1 MAQIV
6 LKIKL
11 DIPGLQAELDKAIV
25 EIKQKLSQFG
35 TVDLKADTRG
45 ARDGVD
51 SLGKG
56 IDGVTTKAH
65 ETRSALAQW
74 GMVLSGIV
82 SAVNLVQSTLA
93 KLKAPVDVASQF
105 EQYNVQL
112 EVLLG
117 SADAAQKRIGELT
130 EFAIPTPFEFPE
142 VVRASNQLEVLTKG
156 ALSTGA
162 GLRMVGDVASG
173 TSQAIDELSTWFGRL
188 YDGIQS
194 GRPVGE
200 AMQRLQEL
208 GAVSGDVRAR
218 IESMQKTN
226 AKGSEVWAVVT
237 EAMSRYNGMMDKQS
251 GTFKGMVSNAEDSIT
266 AVQNKIGT
274 ALLPSLK
281 DAVGSF
287 ISLTS
292 WINTHTSTLAA
303 MLPVVGTIAAAVI
316 VYTNAQKA
324 QLFVEALSI
333 RSITQ
338 NALVLAIKNTM
349 MNVGRSITDLAT
361 ASTLAYSVVLDLVT
375 GKITLASAATQLW
388 TLATMSLAAVLTVVS
403 TVLLAFGALWGIYTM
418 TAGAAREES
427 ADLAYQ
433 TERVKLGL
441 DNLQSTLDSMS
452 FDQLTNGVMESELI
466 LKSLEN
472 RLRSLK
478 EQTGTGIAA
487 LDWLGTFGGSEKI
500 YDEIAATE
508 SLIKARKELTD
519 AEKKQ
524 KEKIEDSIKYTGS
537 LTKENVSQIKSLAQL
552 EVAINKITLARK
564 YSESDSGR
572 NEAARWLKE
581 LEALKDKF
589 KVETDEEEKAAK
601 AKKELAFDLAKAKVE
616 AIKDGKQKESA
627 QLELWYAQELD
638 KQKGDAQ
645 RRLLVDQQYKVKKK
659 VLEDKFAADEFVS
672 SNERER
678 RYIDLQKDS
687 LVKSIALIDNEFKLK
702 NEKAKNNADELALLE
717 EEKIAKIAKATADYN
732 KKELD
737 ADLSIREKKIQIQ
750 KDGIQKELDLLDLQM
765 QKELAAV
772 NYFGLEKYGIFA
784 FYEKKKMDLLSKNA
798 DESKQKEQEKIKD
811 LSSAYERHF
820 GALVS
825 MAENSTTSQM
835 SFDKQLKAYLLRTL
849 KDYLVKYIAEKVAE
863 ATIFSTT
870 ETTKTGALATSTA
883 AQAGIS
889 TAATVASTAKTVTSM
904 GTIAAA
910 SAPAAV
916 GTAIATAGASAWA
929 GYAAVAAVFGL
940 ILGMILGKK
949 EGGYTGKGNP
959 NETAGTVHKEEYVF
973 EADLVKGNVSKFDM
987 LRQLLRSGVSIDQL
1001 YKNLSNQVNPVQ
1013 LMPDVVLRTNL
1024 ASSALRSGAM
1034 DSTSLELKSVLS
1046 EMKSVL
1052 ADLKKDGVKANVE
1065 FEPIKGEYER
1075 RGADVF
1081 YQYEIQKKKENKR
1094 TA

>member
-65 ETRSALAQW
+65 ETRGALAQW
-74 GMVLSGIV
+74 GMVLSGID
-82 SAVNLVQSTLA
+82 SAINLVQSTLA

-130 EFAIPTPFEFPE
+130 EFAKTTPFELPE

-162 GLRMVGDVASG
+162 GLCMVGDVASG
-173 TSQAIDELSTWFGRL
+173 TGQPIDELSTWFGRL

-316 VYTNAQKA
+316 IYTNAQKA

-589 KVETDEEEKAAK
+589 KVETDGEEKAAK

-645 RRLLVDQQYKVKKK
+645 RRLLVDQQYKIKKK

-672 SNERER
+672 NNEREK
-678 RYIDLQKDS
+678 RYLDLQKDS
-687 LVKSIALIDNEFKLK
+687 LTKSIALIDNEFFLK
-702 NEKAKNNADELALLE
+702 REKAKGNNDEIVLLE
-717 EEKIAKIAKATADYN
+717 KERLDKIAKATTEWN
-732 KKELD
+732 KKD
-737 ADLSIREKKIQIQ
+737 ADINFAQREKKIQSE
-750 KDGIQKELDLLDLQM
+750 KSGLQKELNLLDLQKD
-765 QKELAAV
+765 KELAIANLTEEMKLLIV
-772 NYFGLEKYGIFA
+772 AE
-784 FYEKKKMDLLSKNA
+784 YEQKKKELREKNSK
-798 DESKQKEQEKIKD
+798 ETHEKEVEKIKD
-811 LSSAYERHF
+811 LSSTYERHF

-835 SFDKQLKAYLLRTL
+835 SMDKQLKEYLLRQL
-849 KDYLVKYIAEKVAE
+849 KDYLVKYIAAKVAE
-863 ATIFSTT
+863 STIHTAT
-870 ETTKTGALATSTA
+870 EAEK
-883 AQAGIS
+883 
-889 TAATVASTAKTVTSM
+889 TAATEVGTLARMGLMALEIVKQLAVAAASIATAIAEGIAYLFATMGPFAVFAIAGVTAA
-904 GTIAAA
+904 TIAAWNGVKKA
-910 SAPAAV
+910 
-916 GTAIATAGASAWA
+916 
-929 GYAAVAAVFGL
+929 
-940 ILGMILGKK
+940 LGFKT
-949 EGGYTGKGNP
+949 GGYTGSGDP
-959 NETAGTVHKEEYVF
+959 NEEAGKVHKGEYVF
-973 EADLVKGNVSKFDM
+973 EAPLVKGQKEKFDV
-987 LRQLLRSGVSIDQL
+987 LRSMLNSGMTLDQL
-1001 YKNLSNQVNPVQ
+1001 FGNLANQVNPIQ
-1013 LMPDVVLRTNL
+1013 LIPDVVLQTNL

-1034 DSTSLELKSVLS
+1034 DSTSLELKSTLS
-1046 EMKSVL
+1046 EIKSVL
-1052 ADLKKDGVKANVE
+1052 ADLKKDGVRANVE
-1065 FEPIKGEYER
+1065 LEPTKITEELKGSTIYR
-1075 RGADVF
+1075 S
-1081 YQYEIQKKKENKR
+1081 YEIQKKSEDKR
-1094 TA
+1094 KS

>member
-11 DIPGLQAELDKAIV
+11 DIPGLQAELDKAIA

-74 GMVLSGIV
+74 GMVLSGID
-82 SAVNLVQSTLA
+82 SAINLVQSTLA

-130 EFAIPTPFEFPE
+130 EFAKTTPFELPE

-173 TSQAIDELSTWFGRL
+173 TGQPIDELSTWFGRL

-324 QLFVEALSI
+324 QLLVEALSTK
-333 RSITQ
+333 SLTQ
-338 NALVLAIKNTM
+338 NALAMAIKNTVT
-349 MNVGRSITDLAT
+349 NVSKAVTDLAA
-361 ASTLAYSVVLDLVT
+361 ASTLAYSVIIDMMT
-375 GKITLASAATQLW
+375 GKITVAQAATQLW

-403 TVLLAFGALWGIYTM
+403 TALIAVGALWGIYEM
-418 TAGAAREES
+418 TIGAARKES
-427 ADLAYQ
+427 AELVYQ
-433 TERVKLGL
+433 NERVKLGL
-441 DNLQSTLDSMS
+441 NDLQNTLDGMS
-452 FDQLTNGVMESELI
+452 FTQLTEGIKDSTKEMVRLYRTIDTLKGMTVTGVDWIDSFL
-466 LKSLEN
+466 
-472 RLRSLK
+472 
-478 EQTGTGIAA
+478 TGGKT
-487 LDWLGTFGGSEKI
+487 DKI
-500 YDEIAATE
+500 YDAIAATE
-508 SLIKARKELTD
+508 ANNKAVGESREGYS
-519 AEKKQ
+519 KQ
-524 KEKIEDSIKYTGS
+524 TEKIKETLAYTNG

-552 EVAINKITLARK
+552 EVAINKVTLARK

-589 KVETDEEEKAAK
+589 KVETEAEEKANK

-645 RRLLVDQQYKVKKK
+645 RRLLVDQQYKIKKK

-687 LVKSIALIDNEFKLK
+687 LVKSISLIDNEYFLK
-702 NEKAKNNADELALLE
+702 REKAKGNADELVLLE
-717 EEKIAKIAKATADYN
+717 KERLDKITKATTEWN
-732 KKELD
+732 KKD
-737 ADLSIREKKIQIQ
+737 ADVNFAQREKKIQSE
-750 KDGIQKELDLLDLQM
+750 KSGLQKELNLLDLQKD
-765 QKELAAV
+765 KELAIANLTEEMKLLIV
-772 NYFGLEKYGIFA
+772 AE
-784 FYEKKKMDLLSKNA
+784 YEQKKKELREKNSK
-798 DESKQKEQEKIKD
+798 ETHEKEVEKIKD
-811 LSSAYERHF
+811 LSSTYERHF
-820 GALVS
+820 GALVN
-825 MAENSTTSQM
+825 MAENATSSQM
-835 SFDKQLKAYLLRTL
+835 SMDKQLKDYLLRQL
-849 KDYLVKYIAEKVAE
+849 KDYLVKYIATKIAE
-863 ATIFSTT
+863 ATVFNTT
-870 ETTKTGALATSTA
+870 EAAKTAALATSTA

-889 TAATVASTAKTVTSM
+889 TTATAVSTATTVSSM
-904 GTIAAA
+904 GAITAAA
-910 SAPAAV
+910 APAAAA
-916 GTAIATAGASAWA
+916 TSIATFGGSAWA
-929 GYAAVAAVFGL
+929 GYAAIAAVFGL

-949 EGGYTGKGNP
+949 EGGYTGSGNP
-959 NETAGTVHKEEYVF
+959 DETAGTVHKEEYVF

-987 LRQLLRSGVSIDQL
+987 LRKLLRSGVSLDQL
-1001 YKNLSNQVNPVQ
+1001 YKNLSNQVNPIQ
-1013 LMPDVVLRTNL
+1013 LIPDVVLRTNL
-1024 ASSALRSGAM
+1024 ASSALRSGAV
-1034 DSTSLELKSVLS
+1034 DSTSIRMESTLNRLE
-1046 EMKSVL
+1046 SVL
-1052 ADLKKDGVKANVE
+1052 AKLEKDGVKSNVE
-1065 FEPIKGEYER
+1065 LEPTKITEELKGSTIYR
-1075 RGADVF
+1075 S
-1081 YQYEIQKKKENKR
+1081 YEIQKKSEDKR
-1094 TA
+1094 KS